1 MMSKLIRMNLQLFA
15 MVDIQKLKRELKGKI
30 DEARALHVKAQEE
43 SRSFTQE
50 ENTKYNDL
58 MTEIDNRKSEIEREE
73 RLQQEEMGSRE
84 EERKGDP
91 EKLEHEFRGGVAEFL
106 RTVLTNPADVRLQ
119 EYRQQAMGVGV
130 MGGFAV
136 PTQWSSEIRQLQP
149 QDAVV
154 RPRATV
160 LPPGEPPDAA
170 ISFPALDQTG
180 ARGVYSGVT
189 VQWIAEGAAKPETT
203 SRLLEV
209 TLSPNEVAA
218 YIPLTDKL
226 LRNSATASV
235 LATTLLRRAI
245 IAAEDVA
252 FLSGNGAG
260 QPLGIINHPA
270 TIQVARTGFPSVAP
284 GDNYVDLINMYS
296 QVMKDGPLV
305 WVYSP
310 TMLTQL
316 MTMTD
321 VNGNLIWTTSARE
334 GEPNRLLG
342 LPAIENERNP
352 VMGQPGDLMLVNL
365 QHYLIKDGSGI
376 FVSASEHVRFLQN
389 QTVIKAF
396 FNVDGQPWLTAPL
409 TLEDGVSQ
417 RSPFVQ
423 LT

>member
-1 MMSKLIRMNLQLFA
+1 MK
-15 MVDIQKLKRELKGKI
+15 DIMKMRRELKGKV
-30 DEARALHVKAQEE
+30 DEARALHTKAQEE
-43 SRSFTQE
+43 SRSFTDE
-50 ENTKYNDL
+50 ENSKYNDL
-58 MTEIDNRKSEIEREE
+58 MTEIDNRKAEIEREE
-73 RLQQEEMGSRE
+73 RLQREEMGSK
-84 EERKGDP
+84 EERQEDP
-91 EKLEHEFRGGVAEFL
+91 ERLEHKWRGGIAEFM
-106 RTVLTNPADVRLQ
+106 RTVLTNQSDQRLQ
-119 EYRQQAMGVGV
+119 EHRQQAMDVGV

-160 LPPGEPPDAA
+160 IEPGDPPDA
-170 ISFPALDQTG
+170 SLTFPALDQTG

-189 VQWIAEGAAKPETT
+189 VQWIGEGQAKPETT
-203 SRLLEV
+203 SRLREV
-209 TLSPNEVAA
+209 TLTPNEVAA

-226 LRNSATASV
+226 LRNSQAAST

-252 FLSGNGAG
+252 FLTGPGAG

-270 TIQVARTGFPSVAP
+270 TIASPRTGFPSAAP
-284 GDNYVDLINMYS
+284 GDNYVDLVNMYS
-296 QVMKDGPLV
+296 SVMKDGPLV
-305 WVYSP
+305 WIYTP
-310 TMLTQL
+310 TMLTEL

-334 GEPNRLLG
+334 GEPNRLMG
-342 LPAIENERNP
+342 IPAIENERSP
-352 VMGQPGDLMLVNL
+352 VLGQAGDLLLVNL

-376 FVSASEHVRFLQN
+376 FVDSSPHVRFLQN

-409 TLEDGVSQ
+409 TLEDGATQ

-423 LT
+423 LAP

>member
-1 MMSKLIRMNLQLFA
+1 MKDIMQLRR
-15 MVDIQKLKRELKGKI
+15 DLKAKV
-30 DEARALHVKAQEE
+30 DEARALHTKAQEE
-43 SRSFTQE
+43 SRSFTEE
-50 ENTKYNDL
+50 ENTQYNAL
-58 MTEIDNRKSEIEREE
+58 ITEIDNRKAEIEREE
-73 RLQQEEMGSRE
+73 RLQQEEMANNQ
-84 EERKGDP
+84 EERRGDP
-91 EKLEHEFRGGVAEFL
+91 ERVAHEWRGGIAEFL
-106 RTVLTNPADVRLQ
+106 RTVLTNGSDPRLQ
-119 EYRQQAMGVGV
+119 EYRQQAMDVGV
-130 MGGFAV
+130 MGGFLV
-136 PTQWSSEIRQLQP
+136 PTQWSDSIRQLQP

-154 RPRATV
+154 RPRATII
-160 LPPGEPPDAA
+160 PPGEPPDAA

-189 VQWIAEGAAKPETT
+189 VQWIAEGHAKPETGY
-203 SRLLEV
+203 RLLEV
-209 TLSPNEVAA
+209 TLNPNEVAA
-218 YIPLTDKL
+218 FIPLTDKL
-226 LRNSATASV
+226 LRNSAAAST

-260 QPLGIINHPA
+260 QPLGIVNHPA
-270 TIQVARTGFPSVAP
+270 TINVVRTGFPSVAP

-305 WVYSP
+305 WIYTP

-342 LPAIENERNP
+342 IPAIENERSP
-352 VMGQPGDLMLVNL
+352 VMTAAGVAANPGDLMLVNL

-376 FVSASEHVRFLQN
+376 FVAASEHVRFLNN

-396 FNVDGQPWLTAPL
+396 FNVDGQPWLTQPL
-409 TLEDGVSQ
+409 TLEDGVTQ

-423 LT
+423 LA

>member
-1 MMSKLIRMNLQLFA
+1 MNRILEIEARMKEIRGLLAGDDQSIDLDA
-15 MVDIQKLKRELKGKI
+15 LETEIRTLTEEKEKIQK
-30 DEARALHVKAQEE
+30 RAK
-43 SRSFTQE
+43 
-50 ENTKYNDL
+50 
-58 MTEIDNRKSEIEREE
+58 MIEGIQAGTVPTTPVPTPDQRAAT
-73 RLQQEEMGSRE
+73 LPDS
-84 EERKGDP
+84 DP
-91 EKLEHEFRGGVAEFL
+91 EKLVYEWRGGIAEFM
-106 RTVLTNPADVRLQ
+106 RTVLTNPHDKRLA

-136 PTQWSSEIRQLQP
+136 PTQWSAEIRQLKP

-160 LPPGEPPDAA
+160 IPPGEPPDAA
-170 ISFPALDQTG
+170 ITFPALDQTG

-189 VQWIAEGAAKPETT
+189 VQWIGEGHAKPETDY
-203 SRLLEV
+203 RLLEV

-226 LRNSATASV
+226 LRNSSAASA

-252 FLSGNGAG
+252 FLTGNGAG

-270 TIQVARTGFPSVAP
+270 TINVARTGFPSAIP
-284 GDNYVDLINMYS
+284 GDNYVDLITMYS
-296 QVMKDGPLV
+296 QAMKDGPLV
-305 WVYSP
+305 WIYTP
-310 TMLTQL
+310 TLLPEL

-334 GEPNRLLG
+334 GEPNRLMG
-342 LPAIENERNP
+342 IPAIENERSP
-352 VMGQPGDLMLVNL
+352 VLGQPGDLLLCNL

-376 FVSASEHVRFLQN
+376 FVAASEHVRFLQN

-409 TLEDGVSQ
+409 TLEDGVTQ

-423 LT
+423 LV

>member
-1 MMSKLIRMNLQLFA
+1 MIDVMKLRRA
-15 MVDIQKLKRELKGKI
+15 MKVKV

-43 SRSFTQE
+43 NRSFTDE

-58 MTEIDNRKSEIEREE
+58 MTDIDNRKAEIEREE
-73 RLQQEEMGSRE
+73 RLNQEEMGNKENRQN
-84 EERKGDP
+84 DP
-91 EKLEHEFRGGVAEFL
+91 EKLEYEWRGGIAEYL
-106 RTVLTNPADVRLQ
+106 RTVLTNQSDPRLT

-136 PTQWSSEIRQLQP
+136 PTQWNSEIRQLQP

-160 LPPGEPPDAA
+160 LPPGDPPDAA

-209 TLSPNEVAA
+209 TLTPNEVAA

-270 TIQVARTGFPSVAP
+270 TINVVRTGFPSAAP

-334 GEPNRLLG
+334 GEPNRILG
-342 LPAIENERNP
+342 IPAIENERSP
-352 VMGQPGDLMLVNL
+352 VMTAAGVAANPGDLMLVNL
-365 QHYLIKDGSGI
+365 QHYMIKDGSGI

-409 TLEDGVSQ
+409 TLEDGVTQ

-423 LT
+423 LA